1 MWLGLALLNGQNPA
15 ASAVVMDRSST
26 SGRRSVNRMEKTK
39 QTGSKSGGVA
49 PSPSTAASG
58 TGALRPPLP
67 PLFRPVDWLTFAV
80 TTLTVLIGYLWTLA
94 PDLTL
99 EDCGELAVAS
109 YYAGIPHPPGYPV
122 WTLYTWLWTHL
133 PWSNIAW
140 RVALASAFAG
150 ALACGFLGLLV
161 SRGSSMLMEGLEEL
175 KAMTG
180 RWEGAI
186 CMVSGFVAGGLLG
199 FNGFMWSQS
208 VIVEVYS
215 LSVLS
220 LVLVM
225 LFLLRWIY
233 APEQRRYLYWA
244 FFLFGICFTN
254 HQSLLVAA
262 MGIEVA
268 IIATRPALGRDFL
281 LANSLVYLVGLVAYA
296 MGKLPTFASAPGQLN
311 MMFVIF
317 NMVGLGSLAALAWL
331 IVRTQKLGTEW
342 KPVLVCGLLF
352 FLGVSFYL
360 YMPIAGMTNPPMQ
373 WGYPRTEEGFWH
385 ALTRGQY
392 EKANPTNFLNDPQ
405 RFLVQL
411 GMLIEGVADEFSWV
425 FMFIALVPFLFLR
438 RMQQRERAW
447 IIGVTAIYLC
457 LGVLLMILLNPP
469 PDRAARELVR
479 VFFTA
484 SHVCVALLVGYG
496 LTLIAAYMATHFT
509 QFRSRGLLGG
519 GVAFALAIFS
529 LALKTEQLF
538 GGEPDQGPLQV
549 FFGGIVRAFEPEQY
563 GLPIYAGLMLAGMT
577 LAFIVGCAL
586 YRDRAPLAITL
597 AMFALMPAYSFM
609 NNWFENEQRGHLFG
623 YWFGHDMFT
632 PPFVGP
638 DGKLTYDA
646 ELRAQYL
653 QDPEKS
659 KFVYPEMARHAV
671 LYGGT
676 DPGRFCPTYI
686 IFCESFI
693 PPKCKPRDPHF
704 DRRDVYIIT
713 QNALADGT
721 YLMYIRAH
729 YNKSQQIQYDSP
741 FFQELFRSAEES
753 RLNYRTNLL
762 ARLACLLLDRPLTAL
777 GDAVEKRRRAGS
789 SYFTPEDFQP
799 GFVERLRAQA
809 DPLSAFLFTNLTER
823 TRRSLESQPDL
834 RALARELNKLLERD
848 LKVLRQLEKLRAQ
861 KAALEDRLLGLTPT
875 PRQQRQREELQRQ
888 IETLERTEPLYTPAR
903 FAHVQLSPYLQ
914 RFLRQNPRLHSRIR
928 LNRLLLEEAYPGLLA
943 RSKGGVYPD
952 LEIHIA
958 TPEESQQCF
967 NQYIED
973 AARRLRLNQLRPGEN
988 VSLIG
993 SGAEQRVQVSGQVSV
1008 MAINALIAKVMFDK
1022 NPEHEFYV
1030 EESFPLEWMYP
1041 HLTPFGIIMKVNRQ
1055 PLPELTE
1062 EIVARDHHFWSHYS
1076 ERLIGNWITYDTPVR
1091 EIVQFAEQ
1099 VYLRRNFKG
1108 FRGDPKFVRDDQA
1121 QKSFSKLRSSIGGVY
1136 AWRVA
1141 EANAKLA
1148 ELHARPLADPVAQQQ
1163 QLAHWTAVRDRM
1175 IREADFAFRQAFAF
1189 CPYSPEAVFRYCQL
1203 LISLQRYED
1212 AYLIAE
1218 TCRKLDPYNAQVTD
1232 LARRLKTVRDA
1243 GPSALAP
1250 TAPDLAALERTLAA
1264 HPTNFQTALD
1274 LAATYLS
1281 LGQSNRAFEILDSIV
1296 RHPQADA
1303 SAVLAV
1309 AQAYVT
1315 LGNYPRLEAALE
1327 RLVQI
1332 SPTQPEAWYDLAAMK
1347 AILQK
1352 TAEAIPA
1359 LRRALELSDARL
1371 KTDPKQRNLRD
1382 ELRKDPRFQHLRPN
1396 PVFQSLLET
1405 PPP

>member
-1 MWLGLALLNGQNPA
+1 MH
-15 ASAVVMDRSST
+15 RSKT
-26 SGRRSVNRMEKTK
+26 SRQQSFNRMASNKPTGVEKTGA
-39 QTGSKSGGVA
+39 TTNPPG
-49 PSPSTAASG
+49 AAA
-58 TGALRPPLP
+58 TRAAQPELP

-80 TTLTVLIGYLWTLA
+80 TALTVFLAYLYTLA

-99 EDCGELAVAS
+99 EDCGELATAS

-180 RWEGAI
+180 RWESAI

-208 VIVEVYS
+208 IIVEVYS

-220 LVLVM
+220 LVLVL

-233 APEQRRYLYWA
+233 APDQWRYLYWA
-244 FFLFGICFTN
+244 FFMFGICFTN

-268 IIATRPALGRDFL
+268 IIAARPALGRDFM
-281 LANSLVYLVGLVAYA
+281 LANSIVYLLGLVAYA
-296 MGKLPTFASAPGQLN
+296 MGKLPTFESQPGQLN

-317 NMVGLGSLAALAWL
+317 NMVGVGSLVTLWWL
-331 IVRTQKLGTEW
+331 YHKTQRLGTFW
-342 KPVLVCGLLF
+342 RPVLVCGLLF

-392 EKANPTNFLNDPQ
+392 EKANPTNFITDPQ
-405 RFLVQL
+405 RFLMQL

-447 IIGVTAIYLC
+447 IVGVTAIYLC

-469 PDRAARELVR
+469 PDRAARELIR

-496 LTLIAAYMATHFT
+496 LTLVAAYMATHFAS
-509 QFRSRGLLGG
+509 FRIHGLWGG
-519 GVAFALAIFS
+519 GVALALAIMGLSFRI
-529 LALKTEQLF
+529 EELF
-538 GGEPDQGPLQV
+538 GGEPDVGPLTL
-549 FFGGIVRAFEPEQY
+549 FFTGIARAFQPHQY
-563 GLPIYAGLMLAGMT
+563 GLTIYAGLMLVGMT
-577 LAFIVGCAL
+577 LAFIAGCAI
-586 YRDRAPLAITL
+586 YRRRAPLAITL

-623 YWFGHDMFT
+623 YWFGHDMFC

-638 DGKLTYDA
+638 DGKLTYDRN
-646 ELRAQYL
+646 LREQYL
-653 QDPEKS
+653 KDPEKS
-659 KFVYPEMARHAV
+659 RFVYPEMARHAV

-676 DPGRFCPTYI
+676 DPGRFCPTYT

-693 PPKCKPRDPHF
+693 PPRCKPRDPEF

-729 YNKSQQIQYDSP
+729 YNKSEQVKYDTP
-741 FFQELFRSAEES
+741 FFQELLRSEEES
-753 RLNYRTNLL
+753 RANYRTNLL

-777 GDAVEKRRRAGS
+777 GNAVEKRRRAGS
-789 SYFTPEDFQP
+789 SYFNPEDFLP
-799 GFVERLRAQA
+799 GFVEKLRAQA
-809 DPLSAFLFTNLTER
+809 DPVSAFLYTNLTER
-823 TRRSLESQPDL
+823 TRQSLVGPTPDL
-834 RALARELNKLLERD
+834 KALARDLNAILEREYNAWQ
-848 LKVLRQLEKLRAQ
+848 QLAKLRAQ
-861 KAALEDRLLGLTPT
+861 KAALEDKLLGLTPT
-875 PRQQRQREELQRQ
+875 PRQKRQLDSLRDQ
-888 IETLERTEPLYTPAR
+888 IAALENLEPLYTPQR
-903 FAHVQLSPYLQ
+903 FAHVQLSDHVQ
-914 RFLRQNPRLHSRIR
+914 KFIRQNPRLHTRIR

-952 LEIHIA
+952 LEIYIA
-958 TPEESQQCF
+958 SPDDSQRCF

-973 AARRLRLNQLRPGEN
+973 AARRLRLNQLKPGEN
-988 VSLIG
+988 VSLVG
-993 SGAEQRVQVSGQVSV
+993 TGPDQKVQVSGQVSV
-1008 MAINALIAKVMFDK
+1008 MAINGLIAKVMFDK
-1022 NPEHEFYV
+1022 NPDHEFYV
-1030 EESFPLEWMYP
+1030 EESFPLDWMYP
-1041 HLTPFGIIMKVNRQ
+1041 HLVPFGIIMKVNRE

-1062 EIVARDHHFWSHYS
+1062 DILARDHHFWSHYS

-1091 EIVQFAEQ
+1091 QITEWAER
-1099 VYLRRNFKG
+1099 VYLRRNFADFK
-1108 FRGDPKFVRDDQA
+1108 GDPKFARDDQA
-1121 QKSFSKLRSSIGGVY
+1121 QKSFSKLRSSIAGVY

-1141 EANAKLA
+1141 EANNRLA
-1148 ELHARPLADPVAQQQ
+1148 QLQANPLPDPAAQKAQI
-1163 QLAHWTAVRDRM
+1163 AHWTAVRDRM

-1203 LISLQRYED
+1203 LISLQRYND

-1218 TCRKLDPYNAQVTD
+1218 TCRKLDPYNQQVSD
-1232 LARRLKTVRDA
+1232 LAQRLRTVRDV
-1243 GPSALAP
+1243 GP
-1250 TAPDLAALERTLAA
+1250 TALLPGIPDLATMERTLA
-1264 HPTNFQTALD
+1264 TNPADFQNALD

-1281 LGQSNRAFEILDSIV
+1281 LGQTNRAFEVFDGIV
-1296 RHPQADA
+1296 HHPQAPA
-1303 SAVLAV
+1303 GALLAV
-1309 AQAYVT
+1309 AQAYVS
-1315 LGNYPRLEAALE
+1315 LGNYPRLETTLE

-1332 SPTQPEAWYDLAAMK
+1332 NPTQPEAWYDLAAMK

-1352 TAEAIPA
+1352 PAEAIPA

-1371 KTDPKQRNLRD
+1371 QTNANASNLRQIA
-1382 ELRKDPRFQHLRPN
+1382 RQDPRFKHLAQN
-1396 PVFQSLLET
+1396 PAFQKLLEPS
-1405 PPP
+1405 PP

>member
-1 MWLGLALLNGQNPA
+1 METTKQSGSRPGPTGAAAAPTGSALPA
-15 ASAVVMDRSST
+15 ARS
-26 SGRRSVNRMEKTK
+26 K
-39 QTGSKSGGVA
+39 
-49 PSPSTAASG
+49 
-58 TGALRPPLP
+58 LP
-67 PLFRPVDWLTFAV
+67 PLFRPVDWLTFAI
-80 TTLTVLIGYLWTLA
+80 TALTVFLGYLWTLA

-122 WTLYTWLWTHL
+122 WTLYTWLWTLL

-150 ALACGFLGLLV
+150 ALACGFLALLV

-175 KAMTG
+175 KAMAG
-180 RWEGAI
+180 RWESAI

-220 LVLVM
+220 LVLVL

-233 APEQRRYLYWA
+233 APDQWRYLYWA

-268 IIATRPALGRDFL
+268 IIAARPALGRDFL
-281 LANSLVYLVGLVAYA
+281 LANSIVYLLGLLAYA
-296 MGKLPTFASAPGQLN
+296 MGKLPTFASPPGQLN

-317 NMVGLGSLAALAWL
+317 NMVGLASLGGLFWL
-331 IVRTQKLGTEW
+331 FVRTQKLGTYW
-342 KPVLVCGLLF
+342 KPVLICGGLF
-352 FLGVSFYL
+352 ALGVSFYL

-392 EKANPTNFLNDPQ
+392 EKANPTNFLNDPL
-405 RFLVQL
+405 RFAMQLRMLV
-411 GMLIEGVADEFSWV
+411 EGVADEFSWV
-425 FMFIALVPFLFLR
+425 FMFIAIVPFLFLR

-447 IIGVTAIYLC
+447 IIGITAIYLC

-496 LTLIAAYMATHFT
+496 LTLIAAYMATHFAV
-509 QFRSRGLLGG
+509 FRHRGLIGG
-519 GVAFALAIFS
+519 AVAFVLAVMS
-529 LALKTEQLF
+529 LAQKTDQLF
-538 GGEPDQGPLQV
+538 GGEPGVGPLQV
-549 FFGGIVRAFEPEQY
+549 FFGGIIRAFEPDQY
-563 GLPIYAGLMLAGMT
+563 GLPIYAGLMLIGMT
-577 LAFIVGCAL
+577 VAFLVGCAL
-586 YRDRAPLAITL
+586 YRQRAPLAITL

-623 YWFGHDMFT
+623 YWFGHDMFA

-638 DGKLTYDA
+638 DGRLTYDR
-646 ELRAQYL
+646 ELRTQYL

-659 KFVYPEMARHAV
+659 RFVYPEMARDAV

-693 PPKCKPRDPHF
+693 PPRCKPRDPEF

-729 YNKSQQIQYDSP
+729 YNKSEQIKYDTP
-741 FFQELFRSAEES
+741 FFQELLRSTEES
-753 RLNYRTNLL
+753 RQNYRTNFL
-762 ARLACLLLDRPLTAL
+762 ARMACLLLDRPLTAL
-777 GDAVEKRRRAGS
+777 GNAVEKRRRAGS
-789 SYFTPEDFQP
+789 SYFKPEDFLP
-799 GFVERLRAQA
+799 GFVEQLRAQA
-809 DPLSAFLFTNLTER
+809 DPVSAFLYTNLTEP
-823 TRRSLESQPDL
+823 TRRSLDTRPDL
-834 RALARELNKLLERD
+834 KALARELNGILERD
-848 LKVLRQLEKLRAQ
+848 LRVMHELEKLRAR
-861 KAALEDRLLGLTPT
+861 KNALEDRLLGLTPT
-875 PRQQRQREELQRQ
+875 PRQQRLREELQNR
-888 IETLERTEPLYTPAR
+888 IRELEQVEPLYTPAR
-903 FAHVQLSPYLQ
+903 FAHVQLSRHVQ
-914 RFLRQNPRLHSRIR
+914 RFVAQNPRLHSRIR
-928 LNRLLLEEAYPGLLA
+928 LNRLLLEEAYPDLLA

-952 LEIHIA
+952 LEIYIA
-958 TPEESQQCF
+958 TPEDSQRCF

-973 AARRLRLNQLRPGEN
+973 AARRLRLNQLKPGEN
-988 VSLIG
+988 VSLVG
-993 SGAEQRVQVSGQVSV
+993 TGPEQRVQVSGQVSV
-1008 MAINALIAKVMFDK
+1008 MAINGLIAKVMFDK

-1041 HLTPFGIIMKVNRQ
+1041 HLVPFGIIMRVNRE
-1055 PLPELTE
+1055 PLPELSE
-1062 EIVARDHHFWSHYS
+1062 EILQRDHHFWSHYS

-1091 EIVQFAEQ
+1091 EIVQFAER
-1099 VYLRRNFKG
+1099 VYLRRNFAGFKG
-1108 FRGDPKFVRDDQA
+1108 DRKFARDDQA
-1121 QKSFSKLRSSIGGVY
+1121 QKSFSKLRSSIAGVY

-1141 EANAKLA
+1141 DANARLA
-1148 ELHARPLADPVAQQQ
+1148 QLHANPLPDPATQQAQI
-1163 QLAHWTAVRDRM
+1163 AHWTAVRDRM

-1212 AYLIAE
+1212 AWLIAE

-1232 LARRLKTVRDA
+1232 LANRLRAVKDA
-1243 GPSALAP
+1243 GPTAFAPGAPNLAEM
-1250 TAPDLAALERTLAA
+1250 ERTLAA
-1264 HPTNFQTALD
+1264 EPTNFQHALD
-1274 LAATYLS
+1274 LASIYLS
-1281 LGQSNRAFEILDSIV
+1281 LGQTNRAFQIFDQIV
-1296 RHPQADA
+1296 QSPHVTAG
-1303 SAVLAV
+1303 AVLAV
-1309 AQAYVT
+1309 AQAYVS
-1315 LGNYPRLEAALE
+1315 LGHYPGLEGALE
-1327 RLVQI
+1327 RLTQL

-1359 LRRALELSDARL
+1359 LRRAFELSDARL
-1371 KTDPKQRNLRD
+1371 KTSPDAPNLRA
-1382 ELRKDPRFQHLRPN
+1382 LARQDPRFQHLRQN
-1396 PVFQSLLET
+1396 PAFQSLVDSA
-1405 PPP
+1405 PP

>member
-1 MWLGLALLNGQNPA
+1 MH
-15 ASAVVMDRSST
+15 RSKTPRQESL
-26 SGRRSVNRMEKTK
+26 NRMGTNKP
-39 QTGSKSGGVA
+39 TGSKTGTSQPSHA
-49 PSPSTAASG
+49 PAAAPAA
-58 TGALRPPLP
+58 TRPAMP
-67 PLFRPVDWLTFAV
+67 PLFRRVDWLTFAL
-80 TTLTVLIGYLWTLA
+80 TALTVFIAYLWTLA

-175 KAMTG
+175 RAMTG
-180 RWEGAI
+180 RWENAI

-233 APEQRRYLYWA
+233 APEQWRYLYWA
-244 FFLFGICFTN
+244 FFMFGICFTN

-268 IIATRPALGRDFL
+268 IIAARPALGRDFV
-281 LANSLVYLVGLVAYA
+281 LANSIVYLLGLLAYA
-296 MGKLPTFASAPGQLN
+296 MGKLPTFQSPPGQLN

-317 NMVGLGSLAALAWL
+317 NMVGLGSLATLGWL
-331 IVRTQKLGTEW
+331 YAKTSKLGTYW
-342 KPVLVCGLLF
+342 RPVLICGLLF

-392 EKANPTNFLNDPQ
+392 EKANPTNFLTDPL
-405 RFLVQL
+405 RFLMQL
-411 GMLIEGVADEFSWV
+411 GMLIEGVANEFSWV
-425 FMFIALVPFLFLR
+425 FMFIAIVPFLFLR

-469 PDRAARELVR
+469 PDRAARELIR

-496 LTLIAAYMATHFT
+496 LTLIAAYMATHFAA
-509 QFRSRGLLGG
+509 FRTRGLWGG
-519 GVAFALAIFS
+519 AIAFALAVMS
-529 LALKTEQLF
+529 LSFRIEELF
-538 GGEPDQGPLQV
+538 GGEPGTGPIRL
-549 FFGGIVRAFEPEQY
+549 FFTGIARAFEPDQY
-563 GLPIYAGLMLAGMT
+563 GLPIYAGLMLVGMT
-577 LAFIVGCAL
+577 VAFIGACAW
-586 YRDRAPLAITL
+586 YRQRAPLAITL

-623 YWFGHDMFT
+623 YWFGHDMFC

-638 DGKLTYDA
+638 DGKLTYDRQ
-646 ELRAQYL
+646 LRAQYL
-653 QDPEKS
+653 KDPEKS
-659 KFVYPEMARHAV
+659 KFVYPEMARNAV

-676 DPGRFCPTYI
+676 DPGRFCPTYA

-693 PPKCKPRDPHF
+693 PPRCKPRDPDF

-729 YNKSQQIQYDSP
+729 YNKSEQVKYDTP
-741 FFQELFRSAEES
+741 FFQELFRSEEES

-777 GDAVEKRRRAGS
+777 GDSIEKRRRTAT
-789 SYFTPEDFQP
+789 SYFKPEDFLP
-799 GFVERLRAQA
+799 GFVEKLRAQA
-809 DPLSAFLFTNLTER
+809 DPVSAFLYTNLSER
-823 TRRSLESQPDL
+823 TRRSLAQNPDL
-834 RALARELNKLLERD
+834 KALARDLNAIIERD
-848 LKVLRQLEKLRAQ
+848 YNAMRELEKLRAQ
-861 KAALEDRLLGLTPT
+861 KAALEDRLLGLTPSE
-875 PRQQRQREELQRQ
+875 RQKRRLESLRQR
-888 IETLERTEPLYTPAR
+888 IAALESLEPLYTPQR
-903 FAHVQLSPYLQ
+903 FAHVQLSDHVRKFIQ
-914 RFLRQNPRLHSRIR
+914 QNPRLHTRIR

-943 RSKGGVYPD
+943 RSKGGLYPD
-952 LEIHIA
+952 LEIYIA
-958 TPEESQQCF
+958 TPDDSQRCF

-973 AARRLRLNQLRPGEN
+973 AARRLRLNQLKPGEN
-988 VSLIG
+988 VSLVG
-993 SGAEQRVQVSGQVSV
+993 SGPDQKVQVSGQVSV
-1008 MAINALIAKVMFDK
+1008 MAINGLIAKVMFDK
-1022 NPEHEFYV
+1022 NPDHEFYV
-1030 EESFPLEWMYP
+1030 EESFPLDWMYP
-1041 HLTPFGIIMKVNRQ
+1041 HLVPFGIIMKVNRE
-1055 PLPELTE
+1055 PLPELSE
-1062 EIVARDHHFWSHYS
+1062 EILARDHHFWSHYS
-1076 ERLIGNWITYDTPVR
+1076 ERLIGNWITYDTPVK
-1091 EIVQFAEQ
+1091 EIVEWAER
-1099 VYLRRNFKG
+1099 VYLRRNFAG
-1108 FRGDPKFVRDDQA
+1108 FKGDPKFARDDQA
-1121 QKSFSKLRSSIGGVY
+1121 QKSFSKLRSSIAGVY

-1148 ELHARPLADPVAQQQ
+1148 QLQANPLPDRAAQQAQ
-1163 QLAHWTAVRDRM
+1163 IAHWTAVRDRM

-1218 TCRKLDPYNAQVTD
+1218 TCRKLDPYNEQVTD
-1232 LARRLKTVRDA
+1232 LARRLRTVRDA
-1243 GPSALAP
+1243 GH
-1250 TAPDLAALERTLAA
+1250 TAQLPGVPNLAAMERTLA
-1264 HPTNFQTALD
+1264 TNPADYQNALD

-1281 LGQSNRAFEILDSIV
+1281 LGQSNRAFEIFDNIV
-1296 RHPQADA
+1296 RNPQAPA
-1303 SAVLAV
+1303 GAILAV
-1309 AQAYVT
+1309 AQAYVS
-1315 LGNYPRLEAALE
+1315 LGEYPRLETALE

-1332 SPTQPEAWYDLAAMK
+1332 NPAQPEAWYDLAAMK

-1359 LRRALELSDARL
+1359 LRRAFELSDARL
-1371 KTDPKQRNLRD
+1371 QTNPGASNLRA
-1382 ELRKDPRFQHLRPN
+1382 LARQDPRFKSLSQN
-1396 PVFQSLLET
+1396 PAFQKLLEAT
-1405 PPP
+1405 PP